1 MYSIIKER
9 GIYTVTIHLVPSSR
23 ATTSAE
29 EFNKPRKQEQE
40 KVLQFIM
47 SRPSHRS
54 RSPSILLQINSLLT
68 PPLIPRVPKVLFHIL
83 VHLVWQHNRILDMQV
98 SKLWSLFVTPDWHAL
113 VCEHFDSIWLNDLTA
128 LARELNSV
136 AVQMCEVASPVAQ
149 PCFPQTQHF
158 APEQI
163 IALATEE
170 SAICTIVF
178 FFSCAQYRIFLDNL
192 YDEVSSNVI
201 RTLVCFVFVIDPRAF
216 GHAFFN
222 VDGEG
227 LDFSD
232 VTGSTAGLAFVLD
245 GCAFAAAVIALHLHL
260 LEDSRS
266 ELCLLDNHTVTLAL
280 VASFGFAILR
290 TRALAF
296 GTDGLFFQLNLVFGA
311 VVEIAEGYCDS
322 HFHVGTSALAG
333 LAKVTTT
340 AKEAREEI
348 EGVASMTVTSFLVLF
363 EAFVAVLIV
372 NFACLGLGKGFV
384 GFGDF
389 DEFLLGCLVT
399 TVLCVLVG

>member
-1 MYSIIKER
+1 M
-9 GIYTVTIHLVPSSR
+9 P
-23 ATTSAE
+23 
-29 EFNKPRKQEQE
+29 
-40 KVLQFIM
+40 
-47 SRPSHRS
+47 RPSNRS
-54 RSPSILLQINSLLT
+54 RSPSILLQINSLLA

-83 VHLVWQHNRILDMQV
+83 VHLIRQHHRILDMQI
-98 SKLWSLFVTPDWHAL
+98 SEFWSLFVAPDWHTF
-113 VCEHFDSIWLNDLTA
+113 VCKHFDSVGLNDLTA
-128 LARELNSV
+128 LARELHGM
-136 AVQMCEVASPVAQ
+136 AVQVCKVASPVAQ

-170 SAICTIVF
+170 SAICAIVL
-178 FFSCAQYRIFLDNL
+178 FFSCAQYRIFFDNL
-192 YDEVSSNVI
+192 HDEVSSNVI
-201 RTLVCFVFVIDPRAF
+201 RALVCFVFVIDPCAF

-260 LEDSRS
+260 LEDTRS
-266 ELCLLDNHTVTLAL
+266 ELCLLDNHTVALAL
-280 VASFGFAILR
+280 VASFGFAVFR
-290 TRALAF
+290 AGALAF

-311 VVEIAEGYCDS
+311 VVEIAKGNCDT

-333 LAKVTTT
+333 LTEVT
-340 AKEAREEI
+340 AAAEEAREEI
-348 EGVASMTVTSFLVLF
+348 EGVASVTVTSFLVLF

-372 NFACLGLGKGFV
+372 DFACFGLGEGFV